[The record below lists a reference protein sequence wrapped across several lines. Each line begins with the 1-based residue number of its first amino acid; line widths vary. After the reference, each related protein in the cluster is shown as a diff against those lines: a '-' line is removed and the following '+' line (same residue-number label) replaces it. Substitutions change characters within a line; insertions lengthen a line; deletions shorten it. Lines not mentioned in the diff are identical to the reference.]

1 MLKNYKKY
9 QLEWMISHGYSLDDL
24 MNKMADII
32 NEELTVESNAHIII
46 DEAFEILQDERG
58 FVGSEIWACED
69 EWEQNENDDDFETN
83 FEVAIKMLEDNPYD
97 FNKHKDLVCL
107 FCSEQE
113 TPFYESTLYE
123 FHFFV
128 ERFWLEKYVLENYNV
143 INLQEWLE
151 EIYTSDESIYI
162 LFDGIKAGVVA
173 GIYK

>member
-24 MNKMADII
+24 INKMDDMMP
-32 NEELTVESNAHIII
+32 LKQ
-46 DEAFEILQDERG
+46 ILNLQL
-58 FVGSEIWACED
+58 
-69 EWEQNENDDDFETN
+69 
-83 FEVAIKMLEDNPYD
+83 KMLEDNPYD
-97 FNKHKDLVCL
+97 FNKYKDLVCL
-107 FCSEQE
+107 FCSKQE
-113 TPFYESTLYE
+113 TPFDESTLYE

-162 LFDGIKAGVVA
+162 I
-173 GIYK
+173 